1 MPVRDRDADFLV
13 EQHLGA
19 RRDLVPGDGAV
30 EQQVAALGRAADAEI
45 RVAVLGRES
54 GQNVAQPL
62 DAGQCADAQT
72 AGAVQALLDL
82 APRVQLRIQNGS
94 GVPQQDI
101 SLFGASESFSR
112 PFEQL
117 RTQLALQISYRLG
130 YCRLRHAEALCG
142 ARHIFGLCDRCKLPK
157 LVNFHA
163 FSSHF
168 IILTGFLYL

>member
-1 MPVRDRDADFLV
+1 M
-13 EQHLGA
+13 
-19 RRDLVPGDGAV
+19 
-30 EQQVAALGRAADAEI
+30 
-45 RVAVLGRES
+45 
-54 GQNVAQPL
+54 
-62 DAGQCADAQT
+62 
-72 AGAVQALLDL
+72 QALLDL

-142 ARHIFGLCDRCKLPK
+142 ARHIFVFGYGGKLPK
-157 LVNFHA
+157 LV
-163 FSSHF
+163 
-168 IILTGFLYL
+168 

>member
-13 EQHLGA
+13 EQHLSA

-101 SLFGASESFSR
+101 SLLGAAQSLSR
-112 PFEQL
+112 SLE
-117 RTQLALQISYRLG
+117 
-130 YCRLRHAEALCG
+130 
-142 ARHIFGLCDRCKLPK
+142 
-157 LVNFHA
+157 
-163 FSSHF
+163 
-168 IILTGFLYL
+168 